1 VNALVAVFTVVAL
14 AGQPASGPVGPAPA
28 PAPAASAT
36 PAPAPADSAPA
47 TSAPPPASAPASAP
61 RSGWDDEP
69 IAPAPAPVVTAQ
81 TAPQVDQAP
90 PPPTKRPKDRAGSA
104 VLGTGIALIAIGA
117 SSWLFIAMPAAITKR
132 VALNRAR
139 RDPVFAVD
147 TRRDRYD
154 RARRADD
161 AMEAGFW
168 IGVAG
173 LTTGITLTIV
183 GAVMKSRF
191 KRRMAEERV
200 AASAGGLE
208 IRF

>member
-1 VNALVAVFTVVAL
+1 MNALVAAFTIFTI

-28 PAPAASAT
+28 PAPAAAP
-36 PAPAPADSAPA
+36 PAAEAPA
-47 TSAPPPASAPASAP
+47 TSAPPPASAPAPS
-61 RSGWDDEP
+61 SSWDDDP
-69 IAPAPAPVVTAQ
+69 VAPAPAPVIIVQ
-81 TAPQVDQAP
+81 TAPADQAP
-90 PPPTKRPKDRAGSA
+90 PPPAKRPKDRVGSA
-104 VLGTGIALIAIGA
+104 VLGTGIAFIAIGA

-132 VALNRAR
+132 VALNRAS
-139 RDPVFAVD
+139 RDPVFEID
-147 TRRDRYD
+147 TRRDRYE

-173 LTTGITLTIV
+173 LTSGITLTIV
-183 GAVMKSRF
+183 GAVLKSRF

-200 AASAGGLE
+200 AATAGGLE

>member
-1 VNALVAVFTVVAL
+1 MNALVAAFTIVTL
-14 AGQPASGPVGPAPA
+14 AGQPASGPVGPE
-28 PAPAASAT
+28 PAA
-36 PAPAPADSAPA
+36 
-47 TSAPPPASAPASAP
+47 APPPASAPS
-61 RSGWDDEP
+61 SGWDDEP

-81 TAPQVDQAP
+81 TAPVDRAP
-90 PPPTKRPKDRAGSA
+90 PPPVKRPKDRAGSA

-117 SSWLFIAMPAAITKR
+117 SSWLFIAMPSAITKR
-132 VALNRAR
+132 VALDRAS
-139 RDPVFAVD
+139 RDPLFEVQ
-147 TRRDRYD
+147 TRRQRYE